1 MENATDAIKMGFA
14 VLVFVSALSIAVFS
28 FSRARQTSAQI
39 TQQADEKEYYERI
52 SLNESENITWSSSS
66 RVVGVE
72 TVIPTLYR
80 YYKENY
86 TVVFYRGEGYNES
99 NGTFTGIKPIT
110 LYYTE
115 TAPTYLQKSSL
126 RVDPNR
132 DDGNGNGR
140 AIFGFDKQDEQARNE
155 PWNATELLDYNFIKA
170 FINGNTTEPYYT
182 SRVKSYY
189 TDIHNYFSGFLG
201 NGNSPYYTISFNAVN
216 GSSGANQAGLI
227 GKNYKFVERFGE
239 YNYNNVSTPVD
250 ETAPGTEDNPT
261 DTDIIS
267 NITSSVDIL
276 ENDEVVNKRNGTIKR
291 VIQYI
296 YI

>member
-28 FSRARQTSAQI
+28 FSKARQASAKI
-39 TQQADEKEYYERI
+39 TQQADAKEYYERI
-52 SLNESENITWSSSS
+52 SLNESEDITWSSSN

-86 TVVFYRGEGYNES
+86 TVVFYRGEGYNNI
-99 NGTFTGIKPIT
+99 NGTFTTIKPIP

-115 TAPTYLQKSSL
+115 TTPTHLSRSSL
-126 RVDPNR
+126 RVNPNNN
-132 DDGNGNGR
+132 NGDGR

-170 FINGNTTEPYYT
+170 FINGNVTEPYYT

-189 TDIHNYFSGFLG
+189 TDSLSKNYFSGFLG
-201 NGNSPYYTISFNAVN
+201 NGNSPYYTIGFQAVN
-216 GSSGANQAGLI
+216 GSTAASEAGLI
-227 GKNYKFVERFGE
+227 GKDYKFVERFGE
-239 YNYNNVSTPVD
+239 YNYNNVSDT
-250 ETAPGTEDNPT
+250 PGTEETPT
-261 DTDIIS
+261 DTNIIS

-276 ENDEVVNKRNGTIKR
+276 ENDEIVNKRNGTIKR

-296 YI
+296 YIAN